1 MHCNNSC
8 MEEEVIIKVHVHVD
22 LAVVNGIFHPAI
34 ILRCTEQ
41 DSPGTTN
48 IHCIFQVPMAL
59 LHVYQDSNALAKFEF
74 LLGCD

>member
-8 MEEEVIIKVHVHVD
+8 MEEEVIIKVHVHID
-22 LAVVNGIFHPAI
+22 LAVVHVNGIFHGAT

-48 IHCIFQVPMAL
+48 ICSESLWHCYMYTCIKIPMP
-59 LHVYQDSNALAKFEF
+59 
-74 LLGCD
+74 